1 MEIKDFIYQPEV
13 NKIIKDNQIY
23 LIGELDSKNRNL
35 FKFYLQNS
43 KLIKTK
49 QLPIKETIYGI
60 ISDKDIIYLNDSN
73 KSKIINLNE
82 FKDINLVKIN

>member
-1 MEIKDFIYQPEV
+1 MTEKQV

-23 LIGELDSKNRNL
+23 LIGGLDNKDLNL
-35 FKFYLQNS
+35 FKFYLPNS

-49 QLPIKETIYGI
+49 QIPIKETIYGI
-60 ISDKDIIYLNDSN
+60 ISDKDIIYLNDSI
-73 KSKIINLNE
+73 KAKIINLNE